1 MLEERNTNHNPR
13 PAGWGL
19 GQLSIVATAVPDL
32 RRMSSDTHMQFTA
45 IVLGGSKESFGMPG
59 FAGTLDYKS
68 SEAIRSFIIAKAKD
82 AKSEQEKQTSPTR
95 G

>member
-45 IVLGGSKESFGMPG
+45 IVLGGSKKSFGMPS
-59 FAGTLDYKS
+59 FAGTLDYES
-68 SEAIRSFIIAKAKD
+68 SEAIRSFVIAKARE
-82 AKSEQEKQTSPTR
+82 AKNEEAQTAPAR

>member
-1 MLEERNTNHNPR
+1 MLEERNANHNPR
-13 PAGWGL
+13 PAGCGL

-32 RRMSSDTHMQFTA
+32 RRMSSDTHKQFTA
-45 IVLGGSKESFGMPG
+45 IVLGGSKESLGMPG

-68 SEAIRSFIIAKAKD
+68 SEAIRSFVIAKAKD